1 MAARGLSCALDRPRT
16 VGYKEQVPEEPARP
30 EARPDVGMVPPAAAT
45 LAGHFELLSELGSG
59 SSGTVHRARL
69 LVPYGELEAGT
80 EIAVKFLR
88 QDLVHDEKARR
99 RMEAEG
105 ELGEQVRHPNVA
117 AIHGFET
124 IDLLG
129 MQASYL
135 LMEYVRG
142 TTLRQLLATQGPP
155 VEDLTRRIG
164 ADAAKG
170 MHALHRRGVV
180 HRDIKPDNLVLTP
193 QGEVKIVDLGLAR
206 PFGTRGYGSSSSGGI
221 AGTVTYTAPE
231 ILRAEPTSP
240 RSDLYALGVVLF
252 EVTTGRH
259 PFRHCTTADDMIHAH
274 LYEAPPRPSHFR
286 PRISVLLE
294 ELILQLLEKDPDR
307 RPRDAAEVARALQFG
322 DQSEWWR
329 RHANAAPALESR
341 RRLREMR
348 RQADTPF
355 HGREEELERLDR
367 LLAAARKGTGRAV
380 LVRGPEGMG
389 RRRLLDEAIDGWL
402 DRHQDLLL
410 LGGEADSDIG
420 HGEPFASTLLDL
432 LLRGDAKD
440 SPNARDRAALRAREE
455 FVLGEAPAAALA
467 ATVQGTSRESPEV
480 RADRLASA
488 LLHLAS
494 GTRTL
499 VLRVDLADRLDTS
512 GRLVLQRLLG
522 SLAGRRLLL
531 LLTGGPDCALGG
543 EVERIELAGLPER
556 EFAAFGRALFARP
569 GEVPEAFLQQAHAT
583 LSGSPGNLVE
593 CLEELAQERK
603 LRGRPGAYDDL
614 AADAEPQPAERT
626 LQRVQERV
634 ARLGEKH
641 RHVLQ
646 VAAVLGERCS
656 LADLAQLSNVVE
668 LQVLETLSLFRGRVI
683 RAQGG
688 EVAFR
693 HASFRLAMLRS
704 IPEPRRIELH
714 RHAAAILAER
724 GAPPLETGLHLS
736 RGLEHEACLVPLL
749 QGLEKLVRSGSRRTS
764 LRIASRLRLHFQQLK
779 DRPDLDPLLLQFL
792 LLQGH
797 ARRANGQ
804 GGAATELFRDA
815 SALATRLDD
824 PRSLGEALTGL
835 AGLTYEGGR
844 LLTAIDLLE
853 SAHQHLAPLADPRS
867 RELAGEAHGLDG
879 RILLYLGQA
888 AGAREQLDAALAALP
903 PDELDLRS
911 HFLVDLA
918 RVQHLERDWAGALR
932 TLHRVERSGAAERF
946 PRVRLRH
953 LLYRGQVRTTL
964 GDDDAVADLRTAT
977 GEAARLSLPA
987 YEGRGWLFLGER
999 ARRRGRNAEAL
1010 DLLVRAR
1017 DLAEAA
1023 GDRLGATL
1031 AAIHLTEL
1039 GIDHGDLGPV
1049 VEELGIPT
1057 LRAAWLGLR
1066 AAVAAREGDAAAEER
1081 CVTELL
1087 DLRRSADLPLG
1098 LELRVLRAAGR
1109 DATARSVLRHGA
1121 DRCSDRT
1128 MRRRFL
1134 AEWSR
1139 AAGT

>member
-1 MAARGLSCALDRPRT
+1 MPCKQAVGGRGPPCALDRLRA
-16 VGYKEQVPEEPARP
+16 VGYKDRVTEVPARNDSP
-30 EARPDVGMVPPAAAT
+30 REAMRVPPAAAT
-45 LAGHFELLSELGSG
+45 LAGHFELLAELGSG

-69 LVPYGELEAGT
+69 LVPYGGLEVGT

-88 QDLVHDEKARR
+88 QDLVHDERARR

-142 TTLRQLLATQGPP
+142 TTLRQLLLTQGPP

-170 MHALHRRGVV
+170 LQALHRRGVV
-180 HRDIKPDNLVLTP
+180 HRDVKPENLVLTP
-193 QGEVKIVDLGLAR
+193 EGQVKIVDLGLAR

-231 ILRAEPTSP
+231 ILRAEPSSP

-252 EVTTGRH
+252 EVATGRH

-294 ELILQLLEKDPDR
+294 ELVLQLLAKEPDR
-307 RPRDAAEVARALQFG
+307 RPRDAAEVARALQLG

-329 RHANAAPALESR
+329 RHAGAAPALESR
-341 RRLREMR
+341 RRLRRMR

-355 HGREEELERLDR
+355 HGREAELASLDL

-402 DRHQDLLL
+402 DRHEDLLL

-440 SPNARDRAALRAREE
+440 SPNAQDRAALRAREE
-455 FVLGEAPAAALA
+455 FALGEAA
-467 ATVQGTSRESPEV
+467 ATALVATTLGTSRESAEV
-480 RADRLASA
+480 RADRMASA

-494 GTRTL
+494 GTRT
-499 VLRVDLADRLDTS
+499 VVIRIDLAERLDTS
-512 GRLVLQRLLG
+512 GRFVLQRLLA
-522 SLAGRRLLL
+522 SLSGRRLLL
-531 LLTGGPDCALGG
+531 LLTAGPDCALGG
-543 EVERIELAGLPER
+543 AIERIELSGLR
-556 EFAAFGRALFARP
+556 EDEFTAFGRELFRDLD
-569 GEVPEAFLQQAHAT
+569 EVPDAFLQQAHAT

-593 CLEELAQERK
+593 CLEELVQQGR
-603 LRGRPGAYDDL
+603 LRGRPGDYGDL
-614 AADAEPQPAERT
+614 SHDAEPQPAERT

-634 ARLGEKH
+634 ARLDEAH

-688 EVAFR
+688 EVVFR

-714 RHAAAILAER
+714 RQAAAILAEH

-749 QGLEKLVRSGSRRTS
+749 QGLEQLVRSGSRRTS
-764 LRIASRLRLHFQQLK
+764 LRIASRLRLHFQQLR
-779 DRPDLDPLLLQFL
+779 DRPDLDPLRLQFL

-797 ARRANGQ
+797 ARRASAQ
-804 GGAATELFRDA
+804 TETAAELFREA
-815 SALATRLDD
+815 SVLATQLVDS
-824 PRSLGEALTGL
+824 RSLGEALTGL

-844 LLTAIDLLE
+844 LLAAIDLLE
-853 SAHQHLAPLADPRS
+853 SAHQQFGALTDPRS
-867 RELAGEAHGLDG
+867 RQLAGEAHGLHG

-918 RVQHLERDWAGALR
+918 RVQHLEHDWTAALR
-932 TLHRVERSGAAERF
+932 TLHKVERTGAPELF
-946 PRVRLRH
+946 PRVRMRH
-953 LLYRGQVRTTL
+953 LLYRGQLRTTL
-964 GDDDAVADLRTAT
+964 GDPDAVADLRNAA

-987 YEGRGWLFLGER
+987 YEGRAWLFLGER

-1023 GDRLGATL
+1023 TDRLGATL
-1031 AAIHLTEL
+1031 AAIHLNEL

-1057 LRAAWLGLR
+1057 LRAAWLLQQGGT
-1066 AAVAAREGDAAAEER
+1066 ASGDAVVE
-1081 CVTELL
+1081 ELL
-1087 DLRRSADLPLG
+1087 ELRRSADLPLG
-1098 LELRVLRAAGR
+1098 LELRVLRIAGR
-1109 DATARSVLRHGA
+1109 DATARTLLRQSA
-1121 DRCSDRT
+1121 ERCTDRA

-1139 AAGT
+1139 VAGT

>member
-1 MAARGLSCALDRPRT
+1 
-16 VGYKEQVPEEPARP
+16 VGYKDGVTDA
-30 EARPDVGMVPPAAAT
+30 PAAPETPRDPSRLPNAAAS
-45 LAGHFELLSELGSG
+45 LAGHFELLAEIGSG

-69 LVPYGELEAGT
+69 LVAYGGLEAGT

-124 IDLLG
+124 FDLLG
-129 MQASYL
+129 MQVSYL

-170 MHALHRRGVV
+170 LHALHRRGVV
-180 HRDIKPDNLVLTP
+180 HRDVKPDNLVLTP
-193 QGEVKIVDLGLAR
+193 EGQVKIVDLGLAR

-231 ILRAEPTSP
+231 VLRAEPASP

-252 EVTTGRH
+252 EVATGRH
-259 PFRHCTTADDMIHAH
+259 PFRHCTSADDMIHAH

-294 ELILQLLEKDPDR
+294 ELVLQLLAKDPDR
-307 RPRDAAEVARALQFG
+307 RPKDAAEVARALQAG

-329 RHANAAPALESR
+329 RHAGAAPALESR

-355 HGREEELERLDR
+355 HGRKSELARLDA
-367 LLAAARKGTGRAV
+367 LLAEARKGSGRAV
-380 LVRGPEGMG
+380 LVRGPEGIG

-402 DRHQDLLL
+402 DANEGLLL
-410 LGGEADSDIG
+410 LGGEADADIG
-420 HGEPFASTLLDL
+420 HGEPFAGTVLDL

-440 SPNARDRAALRAREE
+440 SPNAQDRATQRARET
-455 FVLGEAPAAALA
+455 FSLGEAA
-467 ATVQGTSRESPEV
+467 ATALVATTLGTSRESPEV
-480 RADRLASA
+480 RADRMASA

-494 GTRTL
+494 GARTV
-499 VLRVDLADRLDTS
+499 VLRVDLAERLDTS
-512 GRLVLQRLLG
+512 GRLVLQRLLA
-522 SLAGRRLLL
+522 SLAGRRLFL

-543 EVERIELAGLPER
+543 AVERIELSGLPEDQFR
-556 EFAAFGRALFARP
+556 AFGRELFRNLD
-569 GEVPEAFLQQAHAT
+569 EVPDAFLQQAHAT

-593 CLEELAQERK
+593 CLEELVQQGR
-603 LRGRPGAYDDL
+603 LRGRPGDYGDL
-614 AADAEPQPAERT
+614 SHDAEPQPAERT

-634 ARLGEKH
+634 ARLAEAH

-656 LADLAQLSNVVE
+656 LADLATLSNVVE
-668 LQVLETLSLFRGRVI
+668 LQVLETLSLFRGRVV

-688 EVAFR
+688 EVVFR
-693 HASFRLAMLRS
+693 HASFRLAVLRS

-714 RHAAAILAER
+714 KQAAAILAER
-724 GAPPLETGLHLS
+724 GAPPLVTGLHLS
-736 RGLEHEACLVPLL
+736 RALEHEACLVPLL

-764 LRIASRLRLHFQQLK
+764 LRIASRLRVHFQQLGS
-779 DRPDLDPLLLQFL
+779 RTDLDPLRLQFL

-797 ARRANGQ
+797 ARRASGQ
-804 GGAATELFRDA
+804 PEVAAKLFREA
-815 SALATRLDD
+815 SALASQCGDA
-824 PRSLGEALTGL
+824 RSSGEALTGL
-835 AGLTYEGGR
+835 AAITYEGGR
-844 LLTAIDLLE
+844 LLAAIDLLE
-853 SAHQHLAPLADPRS
+853 TAHRHLEALEEGRS
-867 RELAGEAHGLDG
+867 RQLAGEARGLHG
-879 RILLYLGQA
+879 RILLYMGQA
-888 AGAREQLDAALAALP
+888 AGAREQLRTALAALP
-903 PDELDLRS
+903 PEELEYRA

-918 RVQHLERDWAGALR
+918 RVQHLEHEFAESLQ
-932 TLHRVERSGAAERF
+932 TLHRVERSGAPDRF

-964 GDDDAVADLRTAT
+964 GDDDAVADLRNAA
-977 GEAARLSLPA
+977 GEAERLTLPA
-987 YEGRGWLFLGER
+987 YEGRAWLFLGER
-999 ARRRGRNAEAL
+999 ARRRGRNAEAM
-1010 DLLVRAR
+1010 DLMVRSR

-1049 VEELGIPT
+1049 VEELGIPA
-1057 LRAAWLGLR
+1057 LRAAWLAHQAAMAGR
-1066 AAVAAREGDAAAEER
+1066 GGDQAAEDAAVA
-1081 CVTELL
+1081 ELL
-1087 DLRRSADLPLG
+1087 ELRKNADLSLG
-1098 LELRVLRAAGR
+1098 LHLRVLRVAGR
-1109 DATARSVLRHGA
+1109 DATARALLRQVGERCT
-1121 DRCSDRT
+1121 DRAV
-1128 MRRRFL
+1128 RRRFL
-1134 AEWSR
+1134 AEWTR
-1139 AAGT
+1139 PAGT